1 MSRFDAIGPGVPDF
15 RRPIL
20 RRHRSNPPQPP
31 GRFHGRADSGTAPTS
46 RRYRTL
52 QRATAYGRR
61 SRPLSLTDV
70 STPSSASGSPAHATK
85 LSSSRTATRMLASSP
100 GGRGTRNSRR
110 AAGRNQRFIPA
121 RAGNTQVRSSMV
133 LHLTVHPR
141 AGGEHGI
148 ARAIVAA
155 QFGSSPRGRGTPL
168 HGLKPLYRERFIPA
182 RAGNTRTIPRMAD
195 LVSVHPRAGGEHIVD
210 RPRCPLD
217 AGSSPRGRGTRRLA
231 LP

>member
-1 MSRFDAIGPGVPDF
+1 MPACSPNTEWRKAGRRPVSAHQPNRPTSMSGFDAIGPGVPDF

-61 SRPLSLTDV
+61 SRPLSLADV

-100 GGRGTRNSRR
+100 RGRGTPRDSMHRR
-110 AAGRNQRFIPA
+110 HGRRFIPARAGNTLSPATGAITESVHPRAGGEHTWDSGREQVFNGSFPRGRGTLRGMLHRKLAQRFIPA
-121 RAGNTQVRSSMV
+121 RAGNTS
-133 LHLTVHPR
+133 
-141 AGGEHGI
+141 
-148 ARAIVAA
+148 
-155 QFGSSPRGRGTPL
+155 
-168 HGLKPLYRERFIPA
+168 PA
-182 RAGNTRTIPRMAD
+182 RRY
-195 LVSVHPRAGGEHIVD
+195 
-210 RPRCPLD
+210 
-217 AGSSPRGRGTRRLA
+217 
-231 LP
+231 